1 MECVRC
7 GSPSSHSVIC
17 LECFLKTNRLL
28 TAPEYLDLYH
38 CPKCDSWSANGKSW
52 LEDSREAAWAGL
64 RHDLGSPDEVENITL
79 DIDVEVE
86 ERVGTVTVSLGGSY
100 DDKPVSDSAEIKL
113 RAPMHVCQECSRR
126 SGYYFEAIVQIRG
139 NRYTTKEELEST
151 LERFMTKAGK
161 DATRVE
167 DTKGGFDVYVVS
179 KDTAKQA
186 GRGLADELGTRTVE
200 TSSHGGSKDG
210 KELTRL
216 TVLIRLSPFKA
227 GVIVERHGRPHVV
240 RTLGRTPYLVDLTN
254 GQGGSVNMKDIEP
267 TSILARPEDVRET
280 VVVAVDSAG
289 TMILDPETNRTIT
302 VLSPF
307 EAGAGETVRVVHVEE
322 RWYLLPPERTG

>member
-7 GSPSSHSVIC
+7 GSRSSHSVIC

-28 TAPEYLDLYH
+28 TAPEYLDLHH
-38 CPKCDSWSANGKSW
+38 CPKCDGWSANGKSW
-52 LEDSREAAWAGL
+52 LGDPREAAWAGL
-64 RHDLGSPDEVENITL
+64 RHDLGSPDEVEEITL
-79 DIDVEVE
+79 DIDVVTEG
-86 ERVGTVTVSLGGSY
+86 RAGTVTVSLGGSY
-100 DDKPVSDSAEIKL
+100 DGKAVSDSAEIKL
-113 RAPMHVCQECSRR
+113 RAHSHVCQECSRR
-126 SGYYFEAIVQIRG
+126 SGYYYEAIVQIRG
-139 NRYTTKEELEST
+139 NRDSTAEELESA

-167 DTKGGFDVYVVS
+167 HTRGGFDVYVVS

-186 GRGLADELGTRTVE
+186 GRSLADELGTRTVE

-210 KELTRL
+210 KELTRT
-216 TVLIRLSPFKA
+216 TVLIRLSPFKV
-227 GVIVERHGRPHVV
+227 GCVVERHGRPHLV
-240 RTLGRTPYLVDLTN
+240 RSLGRTPYLVDLEN

-267 TSILARPEDVRET
+267 ARMLARPEEARET

-302 VLSPF
+302 VLTPF
-307 EAGAGETVRVVHVEE
+307 EVGAGETVRVVYVGE
-322 RWYLLPPERTG
+322 RWHLLPPDRTG